1 LCGRYTLFASMDEI
15 VERFMVDVFEE
26 GIYEPSYNIA
36 PSQQVIAIINDGSRN
51 RLGLLRWGLIPPWAK
66 DEKIG
71 YKTINARGETIAEK
85 PSFRNA
91 YRKKRCILP
100 ADSFYEWQSDGK
112 SKTPMN
118 IKLKD
123 GGLFGLAGLWESWK
137 SPDGKLIHSCTV
149 VTTEAN
155 EVMKPIHDRMPVILK
170 PDTEKIWLDPSIQE
184 PEVLNQLIRPFDPEQ
199 METFTVSN
207 EVNSPK
213 MNHEGLI
220 VPVC

>member
-1 LCGRYTLFASMDEI
+1 MCGRYTLFASMDDI

-26 GIYEPSYNIA
+26 EIYEPSYNIA

-51 RLGLLRWGLIPPWAK
+51 RLGQLRWGLIPPWAK

-71 YKTINARGETIAEK
+71 YKTINARGETVAEK

-100 ADSFYEWQSDGK
+100 ADSFYEWQRDGK
-112 SKTPMN
+112 NKTPIN

-149 VTTEAN
+149 VTTESN
-155 EVMKPIHDRMPVILK
+155 ELMKPIHERMPVILK
-170 PDTEKIWLDPSIQE
+170 PESEGIWLNPNIQE
-184 PEVLNQLIRPFDPEQ
+184 PDVLNQLIKPFDAEQ
-199 METFTVSN
+199 METFIVSN
-207 EVNSPK
+207 DVNSPK

>member
-1 LCGRYTLFASMDEI
+1 MCGRYTLFASMDDI

-26 GIYEPSYNIA
+26 EIYEPSYNIA

-51 RLGLLRWGLIPPWAK
+51 RLGQLRWGLIPPWAK

-71 YKTINARGETIAEK
+71 YKTINARGETVAEK

-100 ADSFYEWQSDGK
+100 ADSFYEWQRDGK
-112 SKTPMN
+112 NKTPIN

-149 VTTEAN
+149 VTTESN
-155 EVMKPIHDRMPVILK
+155 ELMKPIHDRMPVILK
-170 PDTEKIWLDPSIQE
+170 PESEGIWLNPNIQE
-184 PEVLNQLIRPFDPEQ
+184 PDVLNQLIKPFDAEQ
-199 METFTVSN
+199 METFIVSN
-207 EVNSPK
+207 DVNSPK

>member
-1 LCGRYTLFASMDEI
+1 MCGRYTLFASVDEI

-51 RLGLLRWGLIPPWAK
+51 RLGKLRWGLIPPWAK

-85 PSFRNA
+85 ASFRNA
-91 YRKKRCILP
+91 YRKKRCIIP
-100 ADSFYEWQSDGK
+100 ADSFYEWQRDGNN
-112 SKTPMN
+112 KTPIN

-137 SPDGKLIHSCTV
+137 SPEGKLVHSCTV
-149 VTTEAN
+149 ITTESN
-155 EVMKPIHDRMPVILK
+155 EIMKPIHDRMPVILK
-170 PDTEKIWLDPSIQE
+170 PETEKIWLDPSIQE
-184 PEVLNQLIRPFDPEQ
+184 PEVLNQFIRPFDSEQ
-199 METFTVSN
+199 METFIVSN

>member
-1 LCGRYTLFASMDEI
+1 MCGRYTLFASMDDI

-36 PSQQVIAIINDGSRN
+36 PSHQVVAIINDGRRN
-51 RLGLLRWGLIPPWAK
+51 RLGRLRWGLIPPWAK
-66 DEKIG
+66 DEKMG
-71 YKTINARGETIAEK
+71 YKTINARGETVANK

-100 ADSFYEWQSDGK
+100 ADSFYEWQHDGK
-112 SKTPMN
+112 NKTPIN
-118 IKLKD
+118 IKMKD

-137 SPDGKLIHSCTV
+137 SPDGNLIHSCTV

-155 EVMKPIHDRMPVILK
+155 EIMEQIHDRMPVILK
-170 PDTEKIWLDPSIQE
+170 PESEKIWLSPSIQD
-184 PEVLNQLIRPFDPEQ
+184 PEVLNRLIRPFDAEQ
-199 METFTVSN
+199 METFIVSN

-213 MNHEGLI
+213 SNHEGLI
-220 VPVC
+220 IPVC